1 MDMNGYALEVLA
13 RQQIAELHAGAALY
27 ELARAAA
34 PPRRSL
40 RVVVGLAL
48 IRLGTWAL
56 GPAHRTLSPRT
67 S

>member
-1 MDMNGYALEVLA
+1 MDMNGYALEIIA
-13 RQQIAELHAGAALY
+13 RQQIAERHAGAALY

-34 PPRRSL
+34 PPRRPL
-40 RVVVGLAL
+40 RIAIGLAL

-56 GPAHRTLSPRT
+56 GPARRTLSPRT

>member
-1 MDMNGYALEVLA
+1 MDMNGYALEIIA
-13 RQQIAELHAGAALY
+13 RQQIAERHAGAARH
-27 ELARAAA
+27 EMVRAAA
-34 PPRRSL
+34 PPRRPL
-40 RVVVGLAL
+40 RIAIGLAL

>member
-1 MDMNGYALEVLA
+1 MDMNHYSLELIA
-13 RQQIAELHAGAALY
+13 RQQIAERHAGVALY

-48 IRLGTWAL
+48 IRLGTRAL